1 METSPKETR
10 PVTVRGRDIQ
20 VRQLTD
26 AQLLLLSRDG
36 RLAQREDADRG
47 LRMAAVGRLF
57 DVLESLVQSPEDKQF
72 LLDLVVQGEL
82 ELSDLTPFLTAFR
95 EEIEAKA
102 PKVRSGRR
110 TPSKRAS

>member
-10 PVTVRGRDIQ
+10 PVTIRGRDIQ

-57 DVLESLVQSPEDKQF
+57 DVLESLVQDPADKQY

-82 ELSDLTPFLTAFR
+82 ELNDLTPFLTAFR
-95 EEIEAKA
+95 EEMEEAK
-102 PKVRSGRR
+102 PKVRRGR
-110 TPSKRAS
+110 TTTKRAA